1 MEMAIWH
8 FYCITKAFLLHG
20 LSFALYYIIATSPF
34 NHKSVIMLQ
43 LQNLLKRQNIDI
55 WEFSKKDSCLK
66 YFLLSSLFVL
76 ELKCL
81 KTNSKSH
88 DIETLIIY

>member
-34 NHKSVIMLQ
+34 NHKSVIMLRRVFKTC
-43 LQNLLKRQNIDI
+43 QNVKTLTFGNFQRRILVSNI
-55 WEFSKKDSCLK
+55 F
-66 YFLLSSLFVL
+66 YFPLCVG
-76 ELKCL
+76 
-81 KTNSKSH
+81 
-88 DIETLIIY
+88 IEVSEN